1 VMAALAQSVRIT
13 IPNGAAWR
21 VCDVCGDLTAQTAEA
36 EHCGPRKRRR
46 RAR

>member
-1 VMAALAQSVRIT
+1 MAALAQSVRLT
-13 IPNGAAWR
+13 IRNGAAWR
-21 VCDVCGDLTAQTAEA
+21 ACDVCGTWAALAPDA